1 MYLADQILNAP
12 PLVLAVEMNVY
23 PASFREMVEATLDNL
38 DFQGVGV
45 GARDYGSGKS
55 PGDDPGRRARFG
67 SMKTATWKIL
77 DRGNVRGPPPGRSRF
92 IAAIAAMMPICPS
105 SGCQWRKSARE
116 SFSISAATRRRRS
129 SNAANAERFSP

>member
-45 GARDYGSGKS
+45 GARIMDLENLL
-55 PGDDPGRRARFG
+55 
-67 SMKTATWKIL
+67 ATI
-77 DRGNVRGPPPGRSRF
+77 PPADHDLTGG
-92 IAAIAAMMPICPS
+92 S
-105 SGCQWRKSARE
+105 SG
-116 SFSISAATRRRRS
+116 
-129 SNAANAERFSP
+129 